1 MRERNTATVDSYCA
15 MEDVSTCPEFQAVAL
30 SQRFSKRIHHFRRR
44 CAMYLIKLNNYV
56 QWVFCGAAENERGS
70 EGAEGAARHR
80 A

>member
-1 MRERNTATVDSYCA
+1 MR
-15 MEDVSTCPEFQAVAL
+15 
-30 SQRFSKRIHHFRRR
+30 KFRLVPASVFKI
-44 CAMYLIKLNNYV
+44 CQLKKLVKLNNYV